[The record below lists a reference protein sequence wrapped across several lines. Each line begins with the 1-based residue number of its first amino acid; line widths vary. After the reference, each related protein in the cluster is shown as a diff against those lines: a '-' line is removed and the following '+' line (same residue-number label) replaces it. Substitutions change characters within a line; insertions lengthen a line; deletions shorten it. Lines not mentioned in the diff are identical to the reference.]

1 MDVSDFMNAFLEELD
16 EQLTQMERQI
26 LELEKNGDDD
36 ETIQNLFRAA
46 HTLKGSSAAMGFEEM
61 KQLTHEMEQV
71 MDEVRSHRLCVSPG
85 MIQLLIRCFD
95 GLKTLQE
102 GLISA
107 EQQAPVNITPLLE
120 GLRQFVAG
128 ANLSTENELVKNDNA
143 PVREDEFVKF
153 DVETRQKAIEGLQK
167 GLHVYDID
175 ARFNAITV
183 MRGARAYVVTN
194 SLKGVGEII
203 TISPRL
209 DEIEDME
216 DGALLSFRMVYQ
228 TILDEPTIYNL
239 VFTSDF
245 ESVAVRSI
253 DTLFDDVPGSAE
265 KADVSMALSSTKR
278 KKSHSVR
285 VDVEQLETLMNLVGE
300 LVIDQA
306 RIARVQQTFSLRYKG
321 DEQVRTLSDIS
332 THLSHIVSQL
342 QENVM
347 MARMLPI
354 ESLFDRF
361 PRIVRDLSQTLAK
374 DVELVFEGRETRL
387 DRTVIEE
394 IADPLI
400 HLIRNAVDHG
410 IESPAKRVVL
420 NKPAKG
426 TLHLSAAHE
435 DNRVAITVKDDGAGI
450 SADKMK
456 ESAIDKGLITPAE
469 AERMS
474 DFEAVNLIFRP
485 GFSTAKTVSDI
496 SGRGVG
502 MDIVRNH
509 IEKLNGTIEIQ
520 AELGKGTTFRIKLPL
535 TLAIIPA
542 LLVGVGDQTLVVPMN
557 SVLEIVRIRPETIQ
571 SVKGNPVVFL
581 RERVMPIVHLRDYFH
596 LPVDA
601 APPAYLQ
608 VVIVGVA
615 QKRVALVVDELH
627 GNQEIVKKSLGERVG
642 VTPGVAGVTILG
654 DGRVGLI
661 LDITQ
666 ICDSVVSL

>member
-1 MDVSDFMNAFLEELD
+1 MNVADFMNAFLEELD
-16 EQLTQMERQI
+16 EQLLQMEQQI

-36 ETIQNLFRAA
+36 GTIQNLFRAA

-71 MDEVRSHRLCVSPG
+71 MDEARSHRLRVSPD
-85 MIQLLIRCFD
+85 MIRLLFECFD
-95 GLKTLQE
+95 GLKALQE
-102 GLISA
+102 GLIA
-107 EQQAPVNITPLLE
+107 GERQTPVDIMPLLDE
-120 GLRQFVAG
+120 LRQFVAG
-128 ANLSTENELVKNDNA
+128 ENLPKGNLSV
-143 PVREDEFVKF
+143 PEDESVEF
-153 DVETRQKAIEGLQK
+153 DAAARQKAIEGLQK
-167 GLHVYDID
+167 GLHLYDIH
-175 ARFNAITV
+175 AKFSPITV
-183 MRGARAYVVTN
+183 MRGARAYVDTN
-194 SLKGVGEII
+194 NLKGVGEII

-216 DGALLSFRMVYQ
+216 DSALSSFHVVLL
-228 TILDEPTIYNL
+228 TTLDESAVHHL

-245 ESVAVRSI
+245 ESVSVHPI
-253 DTLFDDVPGSAE
+253 DMALDDVPGSAE
-265 KADVSMALSSTKR
+265 KSDASMAQFPTKR

-306 RIARVQQTFSLRYKG
+306 RIARIQRTFSMRYKG

-332 THLSHIVSQL
+332 AHVSHVVSQL

-410 IESPAKRVVL
+410 IETPDERMVL

-450 SADKMK
+450 SASKMK
-456 ESAIDKGLITPAE
+456 ASAVDKGLITPAE
-469 AERMS
+469 AERMR
-474 DFEAVNLIFRP
+474 DFEAVNLIFKP
-485 GFSTAKTVSDI
+485 GFSTAKNITDI

-509 IEKLNGTIEIQ
+509 IEKLNGTIDVHAEI
-520 AELGKGTTFRIKLPL
+520 GKGTTFRIKLPL

-542 LLVGVGDQTLVVPMN
+542 LLVGVGDQTFVVPMN
-557 SVLEIVRIRPETIQ
+557 SVLEIVRIQSEAIQ
-571 SVKGNPVVFL
+571 SVKGTPVIYL
-581 RERVMPIVHLRDYFH
+581 RERVMPMIHLRDYFH
-596 LPVDA
+596 LPVSA
-601 APPAYLQ
+601 TTKKYLQ

-642 VTPGVAGVTILG
+642 DAHGVAGATILG
-654 DGRVGLI
+654 DGHVGLI
-661 LDITQ
+661 LDITK
-666 ICDSVVSL
+666 ICSSVVSL